1 MIVAITIILIVAMI
15 CGTALIFGYWS
26 LIHTEVNEYT
36 LRDVRELE
44 KEIQRDADQIKV
56 DINYLRQLN
65 EQYIEN
71 IKNNSNALS

>member
-56 DINYLRQLN
+56 DIDYLRQLN
-65 EQYIEN
+65 EQYI
-71 IKNNSNALS
+71 KNHKELGK

>member
-1 MIVAITIILIVAMI
+1 MI

-56 DINYLRQLN
+56 DIDYLRQLN
-65 EQYIEN
+65 EQYI
-71 IKNNSNALS
+71 KNHKELGK